1 MKTLD
6 VHALHEGIQH
16 TIEKLDKQKQQLE
29 KLEKSVEH
37 LVGMKD
43 ALRGKGGDAIR
54 TFYEECHKPFLLF
67 FGMFIDEYKKV
78 LKQTQHAIS
87 SVESDSHGMIAE
99 AFLSHD
105 ARHGIKHAREVTEQL
120 TDAVNRQ
127 TSAIGH
133 IVSLP
138 TVNDSFFRLE
148 TEQAERLIS
157 DTLNKLFQ
165 FDGQQTQALET
176 PKSDLQTMKKYIDQL
191 ETMYTGPKIE
201 ITGYKSGSIMK
212 SQEEENINQ
221 TFGAINPQMKQ
232 PDDSPMEL
240 MLKKLEKHKQ
250 SNVDSVIM
258 DDKQQKVEREIYGDD
273 SNLTVLQKEAAMIS
287 PKVAG
292 DIRVINGK
300 LYNVKGWK
308 VVQRVDVADETVRN
322 QADINYIGGVY
333 SIYEN
338 GQIVRRYLK
347 NGKPSIEIVEKIPE
361 GRSAGG
367 VKNIDE
373 EAPGLGKVTDT
384 IGEFFVVND
393 GIRATTGEDPKTNKK
408 VSVDERILSALLIIP
423 IAKIGKYIF
432 VWSKG
437 EKAVKRIP
445 SINADIKTRNNV
457 KHGDKSSLAPGGGL
471 AAHELKGGHLI
482 ERHIGKT
489 DKELL
494 DRMRSNPRITGSST
508 FLNRAIAEK
517 VASEVLNDK
526 NNKKTIRSWLNDPKG
541 KSTLVLGYKG
551 DEVIG
556 RGVKRGSTTVEN
568 RTDARIVLKKDGK
581 GNFILTG
588 YPD

>member
-37 LVGMKD
+37 LAGMKD
-43 ALRGKGGDAIR
+43 ALKGKGGDAIR

-105 ARHGIKHAREVTEQL
+105 ARHGVKHAREVTEQL

-138 TVNDSFFRLE
+138 AVNDTFFRME

-176 PKSDLQTMKKYIDQL
+176 AKSDFQTMKKYIDQL

-201 ITGYKSGSIMK
+201 ITGYKSGSILK

-232 PDDSPMEL
+232 ADDSPMEM

-250 SNVDSVIM
+250 SNVDTVM
-258 DDKQQKVEREIYGDD
+258 KDGKQQKIEREIHAND
-273 SNLTVLQKEAAMIS
+273 SNVTVLQKEAATH
-287 PKVAG
+287 PKVYG
-292 DIRVINGK
+292 DIRVINDK
-300 LYNVKGWK
+300 LYNHKGLK
-308 VVQRVDVADETVRN
+308 KIDTIQVIDELESDTASIDYV
-322 QADINYIGGVY
+322 GGKYFV
-333 SIYEN
+333 YEN
-338 GQIVRRYLK
+338 GQIVREYYAG
-347 NGKPSIEIVEKIPE
+347 GKVRLEEVSYIPE
-361 GRSAGG
+361 DKVGGAKPLDSFLAGTQYEFVEWVSPQG
-367 VKNIDE
+367 AVKKLAVRGGKRVVTNVAKHVAEKESRGVNKVVSKNKVKNISHPVLDNTRSGSALKKPDGQHGFNDIIDNYTPLAKE
-373 EAPGLGKVTDT
+373 FEIVGGDNVKRKLYQIEGGMKYYDYKDVYNKGLR
-384 IGEFFVVND
+384 IN
-393 GIRATTGEDPKTNKK
+393 
-408 VSVDERILSALLIIP
+408 ERITTIKDHNGVFEWIVDPTKGVTHRRFIP
-423 IAKIGKYIF
+423 NGQ
-432 VWSKG
+432 
-437 EKAVKRIP
+437 
-445 SINADIKTRNNV
+445 
-457 KHGDKSSLAPGGGL
+457 
-471 AAHELKGGHLI
+471 
-482 ERHIGKT
+482 
-489 DKELL
+489 
-494 DRMRSNPRITGSST
+494 ITGSP
-508 FLNRAIAEK
+508 NQR
-517 VASEVLNDK
+517 
-526 NNKKTIRSWLNDPKG
+526 P
-541 KSTLVLGYKG
+541 
-551 DEVIG
+551 
-556 RGVKRGSTTVEN
+556 
-568 RTDARIVLKKDGK
+568 
-581 GNFILTG
+581 
-588 YPD
+588 